1 MEVVEE
7 EGVKG
12 CFDVSINSEEIR
24 ENRVKRSCGC
34 CGVEGRVERGGEIGR
49 FSFDFFFPRMKGEN
63 ICEFIYFG

>member
-7 EGVKG
+7 EGVEG

-49 FSFDFFFPRMKGEN
+49 FSFDFFSKDERGK
-63 ICEFIYFG
+63 YL